1 MGQDL
6 LLALALV
13 MVLEG
18 LMPALNPG
26 GWKRAMQQ
34 LGELPD
40 RSIRTVGIV
49 LIVLGGFLFHAVG
62 G

>member
-18 LMPALNPG
+18 LMPALSP
-26 GWKRAMQQ
+26 RAWRNAVEQ
-34 LGELPD
+34 LSGLSD
-40 RSIRTVGIV
+40 RAIRITGAG
-49 LIVLGGFLFHAVG
+49 LIVVGALLFHAVR
-62 G
+62 